1 MNFYKLKKKGEEDYD
16 KYISNKE
23 KKKKV
28 DKNFLYEDEYI
39 HIRKSRDRKSEVSIN
54 DEEYVLKKKKNSN
67 IYESKRDNS
76 VMGMNN
82 INNKIYKD
90 KMNKHISNHKKN
102 HNKNIHKNNHEESN
116 SGGFIWNY
124 MKNIYSSV
132 TSAVKNN
139 IFTNDKHNNMND
151 ISSLKKKHISNN
163 SRLIDKNLKK
173 NKNNRDSHFNE
184 YKYDYVKE
192 KFKDNISAYDKRH
205 EQNYKKIYQHDEYR
219 DQDEYQDE
227 YHDEYQD
234 EYQDGYQDE
243 EKKKEIDKYKKKKGN
258 NTYYDFSENDFKF
271 LFKSDNEDFN
281 DNNINYENNL
291 SRMNIVRKDDK
302 IKNTLYNDIAHHTD
316 EYIYMDIKKKKKS
329 QLINKNIHQ
338 DNIIEHDKSKQ
349 KNGLLEDTI
358 FNHKKSHSNLQ
369 RGVRQKEYHDNK
381 NIFDGD
387 NNKNN
392 NDNKNNNN
400 NNNNNNNGRHSL
412 FNKKGRHSSNNLY
425 NINDN
430 KNDFFLHSSDEER
443 DKKYK
448 INLEVKKEKTKNH
461 VILSNENYD
470 GKQDMDNMKPSKS
483 SVRNINTIQNDHNK
497 EDEIMFK
504 THTQNHNSTEKLYYE
519 HIFEEINKHTNDTQ
533 HFKENTSNAVTNV
546 IKDTNEKINNIDNHI
561 TNKNSDIQN
570 EKDSYVEYDMSSNKC
585 DQNDL
590 LNITTPITDHDTN
603 DLHNINSNNY
613 STNLN
618 KEEVFNEEAIKDND
632 ILKKLR
638 YEYKNLINIIDS
650 FIDETLNYDLDK
662 NSPVSKLHLDE
673 KNDKM
678 CNESKDHF
686 LNNKNNFKDNDAD
699 EVYNNIDDD
708 YKNSMKFIEDTSSE
722 DKNKYVILKYD
733 EDSLIEALEKLRI
746 DKKKKDKL
754 IKLKEKYP
762 EDIEKDAYDDETKK
776 KKIDK
781 NIFFK
786 CSKKEYY
793 EKAIIILNEKIENR
807 VLIEKFNVPL
817 LYSQIKCLIDT
828 RWLNDEVIN
837 FYLSMLQE
845 YNEQHTKNNSLTF
858 IPKIFTFSTFFF
870 QSLNFNGS
878 YNYSKV
884 SRWTK
889 RKQVDIF
896 SFDLILIPLH
906 VGGNHWTLGSI
917 HMKDKKICLY
927 DSLNGSNKKFFEYMR
942 RYIVD
947 EMKDKKQKD
956 LDISLWTYSKEGV
969 SEKGIPHQENGYDCG
984 VFTCMFAKC
993 LSFNR
998 EFDFNQRDIKD
1009 IRLKMTYEIS
1019 QGCLVF

>member
-1 MNFYKLKKKGEEDYD
+1 MNFYKLKKKGEEDYN

-39 HIRKSRDRKSEVSIN
+39 HIKKSRDRKSEVSIN
-54 DEEYVLKKKKNSN
+54 DGEYELKKKKNSYL
-67 IYESKRDNS
+67 YENKYNDNNM
-76 VMGMNN
+76 MGINN
-82 INNKIYKD
+82 MNNKIYKD

-102 HNKNIHKNNHEESN
+102 HNRNIHKDNNEESN
-116 SGGFIWNY
+116 SEGFLWSY

-132 TSAVKNN
+132 STAVKNN
-139 IFTNDKHNNMND
+139 IFTNDKKNNIND
-151 ISSLKKKHISNN
+151 ISSFKTKSISNN
-163 SRLIDKNLKK
+163 SRLIDKNVKK
-173 NKNNRDSHFNE
+173 NKNNRDLHINE
-184 YKYDYVKE
+184 YKYDYVQE
-192 KFKDNISAYDKRH
+192 KFKDNISSFHKRH
-205 EQNYKKIYQHDEYR
+205 EKNYKKIYEHNYN
-219 DQDEYQDE
+219 
-227 YHDEYQD
+227 
-234 EYQDGYQDE
+234 DE
-243 EKKKEIDKYKKKKGN
+243 EEDDEDEEKEEEYDEKGKKKEIQKKKKKKKDHN
-258 NTYYDFSENDFKF
+258 IYYDLSENDLNF
-271 LFKSDNEDFN
+271 LFKSDNDDYN
-281 DNNINYENNL
+281 NNNNIKYENNL
-291 SRMNIVRKDDK
+291 IHMNTVKKDEK
-302 IKNTLYNDIAHHTD
+302 VMNTLYNDILHVTD
-316 EYIYMDIKKKKKS
+316 ENIYMDHNKKKKS
-329 QLINKNIHQ
+329 QIINKNIYH

-349 KNGLLEDTI
+349 KNGHDEDNFF
-358 FNHKKSHSNLQ
+358 FNNRKSHLNVQ
-369 RGVRQKEYHDNK
+369 KGVRQKGYHDNK
-381 NIFDGD
+381 NIYD
-387 NNKNN
+387 NNSNNNKKNYSNNN
-392 NDNKNNNN
+392 NDV
-400 NNNNNNNGRHSL
+400 HSF
-412 FNKKGRHSSNNLY
+412 FNKKDGHTSTNLY
-425 NINDN
+425 NININD
-430 KNDFFLHSSDEER
+430 KNDFFLHSSDEEQE
-443 DKKYK
+443 KKYTK
-448 INLEVKKEKTKNH
+448 NLEIKKEKTNNH
-461 VILSNENYD
+461 VILSNKNSDER
-470 GKQDMDNMKPSKS
+470 KSMDHMKHSKS
-483 SVRNINTIQNDHNK
+483 SVRNINIVNNDHNR
-497 EDEIMFK
+497 EDEMIFK

-519 HIFEEINKHTNDTQ
+519 NIFEEINKDTNVLQ
-533 HFKENTSNAVTNV
+533 HVKENTSSNVKTNIV
-546 IKDTNEKINNIDNHI
+546 KDKNEKINNIDNIDNIDNHI
-561 TNKNSDIQN
+561 KNKNSDIQN
-570 EKDSYVEYDMSSNKC
+570 DKELHVEYDMSSNLC
-585 DQNDL
+585 DKNNF
-590 LNITTPITDHDTN
+590 LNTTTPITDNGSN
-603 DLHNINSNNY
+603 DVYNINSNNH
-613 STNLN
+613 SKILN
-618 KEEVFNEEAIKDND
+618 KEDVFNDDTIKDND
-632 ILKKLR
+632 ELKKLR

-650 FIDETLNYDLDK
+650 FIDETLNSDVHK
-662 NSPVSKLHLDE
+662 NSPVYKE
-673 KNDKM
+673 NVNKKNDKIYIT
-678 CNESKDHF
+678 NKDDF
-686 LNNKNNFKDNDAD
+686 LNDKNNYNDD
-699 EVYNNIDDD
+699 DVYNSFDDD
-708 YKNSMKFIEDTSSE
+708 YENSMKLIEDTSSE

-746 DKKKKDKL
+746 DKKKINNKL
-754 IKLKEKYP
+754 IKLKDKYQ
-762 EDIEKDAYDDETKK
+762 EDIERDEFDDDKKK

-828 RWLNDEVIN
+828 RWLNDEIIN

-845 YNEQHTKNNSLTF
+845 YNEQYIKNNSLTF

-927 DSLNGSNKKFFEYMR
+927 DSLNGSNKKFFEYMK

-956 LDISLWTYSKEGV
+956 LDISLWAYSKEGF

-1009 IRLKMTYEIS
+1009 IRLKMAYEIS